1 MGANKQLLPLLG
13 RPAILHCLEA
23 LWQAGFIRPVVVL
36 SPEGTEIA
44 GVLADRS
51 VTIAWNEDPVCEMAD
66 SVRTGLKSTPS
77 TCSALLIYP
86 ADYPLVSSSTIA
98 DLGQRYESEPE
109 KIIIPTYQGSRG
121 HPVLFPRFMLEELDS
136 GLTLRDVIH
145 NHPADLL
152 HCPVE
157 DEAILLDMDTP
168 ADYDL
173 MCFKAAAGIGR
184 NPD

>member
-13 RPAILHCLEA
+13 RPAILHCLES
-23 LWQAGFIRPVVVL
+23 LWQAGFSRPVVVL

-44 GVLADRS
+44 EVLADRS

-98 DLGQRYESEPE
+98 DLAQRYESEPE
-109 KIIIPTYQGSRG
+109 RIIIPVYKGSRG

-145 NHPADLL
+145 NHPADVV

-173 MCFKAAAGIGR
+173 MCFKAAAGTGR